1 MSESWMAQWV
11 YNMCRDENQWAK
23 KSLAEIEEKK
33 NMLRIKGELGCHGDG
48 AKCG

>member
-1 MSESWMAQWV
+1 MAQLV
-11 YNMCRDENQWAK
+11 YNMCRDENQRTK
-23 KSLAEIEEKK
+23 KPLAGKEEKK